1 VRRTK
6 LIATLGPATDA
17 PGVLDSLVAT
27 GLDVARL
34 NSSHG
39 SRDDLAR
46 RLAALREAAA
56 RADRHV
62 AVMLDLGGAKLR
74 VGEVAPGTVL
84 EEGTRFELVAA
95 DGASGAPGD
104 ATRASV
110 SYEGLPAD
118 VVTGDRILIDDGR
131 IELRVLETSTGRVA
145 TEVTSGG
152 PLASRKGVNVPGV
165 RLGLDAITGRD
176 LETLAWG
183 LDAGVD
189 LVAQSFVRS
198 ADDVIRL
205 REAMGERAVPIVA
218 KIEKHEALG
227 ELADIVEA
235 ADAVM
240 VARGDLG
247 VELSPEEVPVAQR
260 RIIAACRSAGRPVIV
275 ATQMLESMTEA
286 TRPTRAE
293 ASDVANAIFDAV
305 DAVMLSGETAIGR
318 HPVLVLQT
326 MDRIVRTAEAAALER
341 PESPRPGA
349 SDDISRAVSR
359 AVCDLASGLDLAAIV
374 TATQSGAT
382 ARAVAAHRPTV
393 PVVAATPDAAVA
405 RRLALVWG
413 VVPVVV
419 GAYDSI
425 DEMIV
430 AAAAAARD
438 AGVARKGDLV
448 AVTGGV
454 AVHVAGS
461 TNLIQVHRV

>member
-17 PGVLDSLVAT
+17 PGVLDSLVAA

-46 RLAALREAAA
+46 RLAALRDAAA

-74 VGEVAPGTVL
+74 VGEIAPGTVL
-84 EEGTRFELVAA
+84 EAGARFELVAA
-95 DGASGAPGD
+95 DGAAGASGD
-104 ATRASV
+104 ATRAAV

-131 IELRVLETSTGRVA
+131 VELRVLETSPGRVA

-326 MDRIVRTAEAAALER
+326 MDRIVRTAEAAALEH

-405 RRLALVWG
+405 RRLTLVWG